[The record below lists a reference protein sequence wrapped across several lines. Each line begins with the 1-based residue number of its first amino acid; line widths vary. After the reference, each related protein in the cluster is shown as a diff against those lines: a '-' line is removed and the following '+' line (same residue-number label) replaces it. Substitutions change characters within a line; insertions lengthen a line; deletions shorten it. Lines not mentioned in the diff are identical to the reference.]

1 MLLVEILFA
10 IVMLAAGLLALAAAT
25 GNAARMRYYSRSD
38 VELWAAVHSQA
49 DSLSSQGYANLID
62 GSATVQGHPMNWTVT
77 GAGLKTVVLRWE
89 RPSQTGQAAI
99 ADSLV
104 MYLRPNTP

>member
-1 MLLVEILFA
+1 MLLVESLFA

-25 GNAARMRYYSRSD
+25 GYAARMRYYSRSD
-38 VELWAAVHSQA
+38 VELWAAVNSQA
-49 DSLSSQGYANLID
+49 DSLSSQGYADLVD
-62 GSATVQGHPMNWTVT
+62 GSATVQGYPMSWTVT

-99 ADSLV
+99 PDSLV
-104 MYLRPNTP
+104 MYFRPGTP